1 MAGISETKPG
11 CLPLESFCKKTFP
24 NGLTLLTEKIPHVQS
39 VSIGVWSQIGS
50 RHEPAELAGISH
62 FLEHMFFK
70 GTTRRSAEEIARAID
85 SVGGSL
91 DAFTSREHTCFYAK
105 VLGEHL
111 PLAIDLLADILL
123 CSRMEE
129 AEMEK
134 ERQVIQQEIKMVED
148 SPDDLVHD
156 LFARSLWPDHP
167 LGRPVL
173 GNLKS
178 LARTGRQDLLAFL
191 QDYYRPNHCIIAAA
205 GNLEH
210 EQVADL
216 IWGSFGGWSG
226 AGLPTNTSTPL
237 AQHCRWEDRRD
248 LSQVHLCLGVPGLP
262 YAHEDR
268 YVLYLLN
275 CLLGG
280 GMSSRLFQEVRER
293 AGLVYSIYSYQAS
306 FHDCGQFVIYAGT
319 GPEQYGEVL
328 RLIEQELVQLQREPL
343 LPEELQRTKDQ
354 LRGNLLLGLESTSA
368 RMMRLAKM
376 EIYFGQFFH
385 LEEIIQ
391 GIEEIT
397 AERVK
402 DLAGRLFGSHPYTL
416 TAIGPIP

>member
-1 MAGISETKPG
+1 MAGKNGTDSG
-11 CLPLESFCKKTFP
+11 CLQPESFHRETFP

-39 VSIGVWSQIGS
+39 VSIGVWSKIGS
-50 RHEPAELAGISH
+50 RHEPAELAGVSH

-70 GTTRRSAEEIARAID
+70 GTERRTAEEIARAID

-91 DAFTSREHTCFYAK
+91 DAFTSRENTCFYAK

-111 PLAIDLLADILL
+111 PLAVDLLSDILL

-129 AEMEK
+129 TELEK
-134 ERQVIQQEIKMVED
+134 ERQVILQEIRMVED
-148 SPDDLVHD
+148 SPDDLIHD

-173 GNLKS
+173 GDLDT
-178 LARTGRQDLLAFL
+178 LARIGRKDLHRFL
-191 QDYYRPNHCIIAAA
+191 DDYCRPNHFIVAAA

-210 EQVADL
+210 EKVAEL
-216 IWGSFGGWSG
+216 IWGSFGAWSG
-226 AGLPTNTSTPL
+226 VGPPTNTSAPL
-237 AQHCRWEDRRD
+237 CQYRHWEDKRD
-248 LSQVHLCLGVPGLP
+248 LSQVHLCLGVPALP

-306 FHDCGQFVIYAGT
+306 FHDCGQLVIYAGT
-319 GPEQYGEVL
+319 GSEQYHEVL
-328 RLIEQELVQLQREPL
+328 RLIEQELCRLEREPL
-343 LPEELQRTKDQ
+343 SPEELQRTKDQ
-354 LRGNLLLGLESTSA
+354 LKGNLLLGLESTGA

-376 EIYFGQFFH
+376 EIYFGQFFK
-385 LEEIIQ
+385 LEEIIR

-397 AERVK
+397 PKRAN
-402 DLAGRLFGSHPYTL
+402 DLAASLFGSHQHTL
-416 TAIGPIP
+416 TAIGPVP